1 MAKHISCP
9 RKKQEGGGRF
19 AFVALDGVKRGRGM
33 GMGEKKPVEIT
44 ENSSDQAKNK
54 AENNPWVLLFLYT
67 DFFLF
72 FSSKIR
78 VLHLLIA

>member
-1 MAKHISCP
+1 M
-9 RKKQEGGGRF
+9 
-19 AFVALDGVKRGRGM
+19 ALDGVKRGRGM
-33 GMGEKKPVEIT
+33 GMGEKKPAEIT

-54 AENNPWVLLFLYT
+54 AESNPWVLLFLYT